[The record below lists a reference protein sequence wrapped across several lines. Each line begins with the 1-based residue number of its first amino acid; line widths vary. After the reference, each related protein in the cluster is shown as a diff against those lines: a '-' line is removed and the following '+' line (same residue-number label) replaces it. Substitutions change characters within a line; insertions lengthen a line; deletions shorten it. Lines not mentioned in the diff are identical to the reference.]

1 MRNIILSIFLL
12 TSGML
17 HASSI
22 LDEEV
27 VKGIVKE
34 KANPAQPVVGA
45 NIYWAGTSHGT
56 TTNADGEF
64 EITLHE
70 NSSQKPLVISFVG
83 FKTDTVEVSPGMP
96 VFAYLEE
103 NIELG
108 EVVISERQKG
118 QYISTMDAVQT
129 TKVTSTELQKAACCN
144 LSESFETNA
153 SVDVS
158 FSDAVTGAKQIKM
171 LGLAGIYVQTI
182 SENIPSVR
190 GMAAPYGLG
199 YTPGPWMES
208 IQISKGTASVS
219 NGYEAVTGQ
228 INVEYKKAE
237 SPEWLHVNLYGN
249 DAMKTEANV
258 NYTHQLTDSLSTMIF
273 VHGENQGKEIDNNG
287 DNFLDMPNVKQIN
300 VMNRWNW
307 TPKNG
312 GHREVGFK
320 VLDEQRQSGQVGAFD
335 TENNNLYGID
345 IGTRRYEVFAKNGIL
360 FDKPGTSLGIQLSGS
375 YHNQNSV
382 YGTKNYDGTQY
393 NAYLNVIYMGN
404 FGTDLHSYKTGAS
417 FLGDSYDETLNETAF
432 THDEMVPGVFF
443 EYNYH
448 LRNRLNILAGV
459 RADYSSVY
467 GAFITP
473 RVHAKWDVNNWLIW
487 RASAGKGFRTSIP
500 LAENSYMLASSR
512 EIVIDNNLQQEEA
525 VNIGTSLNAT
535 IPVGVRELS
544 VTLDYY
550 HTNFMQQVIR
560 DVDSNPHE
568 VHFSNLDGT
577 SYSNAIQA
585 ELFYEILD
593 GFTIN
598 AAYRVNDVKQ
608 TINGQLREAT
618 LQSRYKGLLSLSYA
632 TRLNK
637 WQFDLT
643 GQFNGGG
650 RMPDPASGNPLWENE
665 FSPFTVV
672 NTQITK
678 NFKKWSFYAGAENL
692 FNFTMDNPIIA
703 SNDPWGNNFDG
714 SMIWGPVHGRKI
726 YVGMRYT
733 LKNY

>member
-1 MRNIILSIFLL
+1 MKLYFISSFLL
-12 TSGML
+12 LSNFL
-17 HASSI
+17 FAAEDPI
-22 LDEEV
+22 
-27 VKGIVKE
+27 KGIVKE

-45 NIYWAGTSHGT
+45 NIHWAGTSHGT

-64 EITLHE
+64 EITPHE
-70 NSSQKPLVISFVG
+70 NSTQKPLVISFVG
-83 FKTDTVEVSPGMP
+83 FKTDTVQVSPGMP

-108 EVVISERQKG
+108 EVTVNERRKG

-129 TKVTSTELQKAACCN
+129 TKVTSSELQKAACCN

-208 IQISKGTASVS
+208 IHISKGTASVS

-258 NYTHQLTDSLSTMIF
+258 NYTQQLTDSLSTMIF
-273 VHGENQGKEIDNNG
+273 LHGENHGKEIDNNG
-287 DNFLDMPNVKQIN
+287 DNFMDMPNVKQIN
-300 VMNRWNW
+300 FMNRWNW
-307 TPKNG
+307 IPKNG

-320 VLDEQRQSGQVGAFD
+320 VLDEQRQSGQMGAFD
-335 TENNNLYGID
+335 TGDNNLYGIGID
-345 IGTRRYEVFAKNGIL
+345 TRRYEVFAKNGIL

-375 YHNQNSV
+375 YHNQKSL
-382 YGTKNYDGTQY
+382 YGNKTYNGTQY

-404 FGTDLHSYKTGAS
+404 FGSGLHSYKTGAS
-417 FLGDSYDETLNETAF
+417 FLGDSFDETLNETAF
-432 THDEMVPGVFF
+432 THDEMVPGIFF

-473 RVHAKWDVNNWLIW
+473 RIHAKWDITNWLIW

-500 LAENSYMLASSR
+500 LAENSYLLASSR
-512 EIVIDNNLQQEEA
+512 DMVIDENLQQEEA
-525 VNIGTSLNAT
+525 VNLGTSLNAN
-535 IPVGVRELS
+535 IPVGARELS

-550 HTNFMQQVIR
+550 RTNFTQQVVR
-560 DVDSNPHE
+560 DIDSNPHE
-568 VHFSNLDGT
+568 VHFTNLNGN

-585 ELFYEILD
+585 ELFYEVID
-593 GFTIN
+593 GLTLN
-598 AAYRVNDVKQ
+598 AAYRINDVKQ
-608 TINGQLREAT
+608 TINGQLREIP

-632 TRLNK
+632 TRLDK

-650 RMPDPASGNPLWENE
+650 RMPDPAGEAPLWEEE

-692 FNFTMDNPIIA
+692 FNFKMDNPIIA

-726 YVGMRYT
+726 YVGLRYT
-733 LKNY
+733 LSNF

>member
-1 MRNIILSIFLL
+1 MKNIILSIFLL
-12 TSGML
+12 TSGIL
-17 HASSI
+17 HASNMSN
-22 LDEEV
+22 EEV
-27 VKGIVKE
+27 IKGIVKE

-45 NIYWAGTSHGT
+45 NIYWAGTLHGT

-64 EITLHE
+64 EITLPE
-70 NSSQKPLVISFVG
+70 NSTQKPLVISFVG
-83 FKTDTVEVSPGMP
+83 FKTDTVQVSPDMP

-103 NIELG
+103 NIELS
-108 EVVISERQKG
+108 EVVIRERRKG

-129 TKVTSTELQKAACCN
+129 TKVTSSELQKAACCN

-273 VHGENQGKEIDNNG
+273 LHGENQGKEIDNNG

-300 VMNRWNW
+300 FMNRWNW

-320 VLDEQRQSGQVGAFD
+320 VLDEQRKSGQLGAFD
-335 TENNNLYGID
+335 SDNNNLYGIE
-345 IGTRRYEVFAKNGIL
+345 INTRRYELFAKNGIL

-382 YGTKNYDGTQY
+382 YGSKNYDGTQY

-417 FLGDSYDETLNETAF
+417 FLGDSFDETLNETAF

-467 GAFITP
+467 GTFITP
-473 RVHAKWDVNNWLIW
+473 RVHAKWNVNNWLIW

-500 LAENSYMLASSR
+500 LSENSYMLASSR
-512 EIVIDNNLQQEEA
+512 GIVIDNNLQQEEA

-535 IPVGVRELS
+535 IPVGTRELS

-550 HTNFMQQVIR
+550 HTNFIQQVIR
-560 DVDSNPHE
+560 DIDSNPHQ
-568 VHFSNLDGT
+568 VHFTNLDGA

-585 ELFYEILD
+585 ELFYEVID
-593 GFTIN
+593 GLTIN

-608 TINGQLREAT
+608 TINGQLRKAP
-618 LQSRYKGLLSLSYA
+618 LQSHYKGLLSLSYA

-650 RMPDPASGNPLWENE
+650 RMPDPVDENPLWEKE

-678 NFKKWSFYAGAENL
+678 NFKKWSLYAGAENL
-692 FNFTMDNPIIA
+692 FNFKMDNPIIA
-703 SNDPWGNNFDG
+703 SNDPWGSNFDG
-714 SMIWGPVHGRKI
+714 SMIWGSVHGRKI
-726 YVGMRYT
+726 YVGLRYT